1 MSPDPQPLD
10 VFQRLE
16 ETPPLRERVHDQLES
31 LITSGAFLPGTRL
44 VEGELAANLG
54 VSRGPIREAL
64 QLLWRDGLVDLRPRQ
79 GAFVHAPDQ
88 KEVDDFFD
96 IRRALESESARLAA
110 MKITAEGGAEIRSSL
125 ELARQQLEHG
135 DDPSAVGH
143 QVKFHDVITA
153 IADNPVLAQM
163 LGTLGKRTVW
173 YRSPYEPALRRKAWD
188 EHEAIGAA
196 IIGGDSA
203 TAMSLMAEHIGH
215 ARDHLKDAR
224 DGAT

>member
-1 MSPDPQPLD
+1 MTPDPQPLD

-79 GAFVHAPDQ
+79 GAFVHAPDK

-110 MKITAEGGAEIRSSL
+110 TKISAEGEAQIQASL
-125 ELARQQLEHG
+125 DAARKQLDHG
-135 DDPSAVGH
+135 DDPSDVGH
-143 QVKFHDVITA
+143 QVKFHDVITT

-163 LGTLGKRTVW
+163 LATLGKRTVW
-173 YRSPYEPALRRKAWD
+173 YRSPYEPGLRRKAWD
-188 EHEAIGAA
+188 EHDAIGAA
-196 IIGGDSA
+196 VIAGDA
-203 TAMSLMAEHIGH
+203 TAAMALMAEHIDH

-224 DGAT
+224 DGPG